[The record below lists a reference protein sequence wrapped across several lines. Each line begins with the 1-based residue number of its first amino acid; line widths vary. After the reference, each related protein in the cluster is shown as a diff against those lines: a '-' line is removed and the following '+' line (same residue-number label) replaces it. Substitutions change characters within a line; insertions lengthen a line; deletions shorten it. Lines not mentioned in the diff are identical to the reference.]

1 MNVKGNVTGGAW
13 RRENGRLEPIIAD
26 KGGMGPPGPASS
38 VPGPQGQAGATVAGN
53 ITVAQTAI
61 VAISAG
67 IRSLSFAITGVK
79 TGDALSIVPTGPLP
93 AGYAIHN
100 IVATANNTVQVTLT
114 APLLAIGA
122 SYSIPCRVY
131 KINI

>member
-1 MNVKGNVTGGAW
+1 MAEKGDV
-13 RRENGRLEPIIAD
+13 
-26 KGGMGPPGPASS
+26 GPPGPASA
-38 VPGPQGQAGATVAGN
+38 VPGPQGQPGAILAGN
-53 ITVAQTAI
+53 LTITQTAA

-67 IRSLSFAITGVK
+67 IRSLSYTLTGVK
-79 TGDALSIVPTGPLP
+79 SGDALSIVPTGPLP

-100 IVATANNTVQVTLT
+100 IVATGNNAVQVTLT

>member
-1 MNVKGNVTGGAW
+1 M
-13 RRENGRLEPIIAD
+13 
-26 KGGMGPPGPASS
+26 
-38 VPGPQGQAGATVAGN
+38 PGPQGQAGATLAGT
-53 ITVAQTAI
+53 ITLSQNASI
-61 VAISAG
+61 AISAG
-67 IRSLSFAITGVK
+67 IRSLTYTLQGAK
-79 TGDALSIVPTGPLP
+79 AGDAMSIVPTGPLP

-100 IVATANNTVQVTLT
+100 VVATADNTVQVTLT